1 MSFAV
6 EFESLAKLLRE
17 AAAQINHGVW
27 GAYADEEKQH
37 PSATVMRRV
46 ERQCNRKAAELERL
60 AAAVR
65 TDRRAQHGNRE
76 RRRSSTTG
84 ASSS

>member
-6 EFESLAKLLRE
+6 EFESLAKLLQA
-17 AAAQINHGVW
+17 AAAQIANDVEGSF
-27 GAYADEEKQH
+27 ADEEKQH
-37 PSATVMRRV
+37 PMATEMRRV
-46 ERQCNRKAAELERL
+46 ERQCRRKAAELERL

-76 RRRSSTTG
+76 RRRASTTG